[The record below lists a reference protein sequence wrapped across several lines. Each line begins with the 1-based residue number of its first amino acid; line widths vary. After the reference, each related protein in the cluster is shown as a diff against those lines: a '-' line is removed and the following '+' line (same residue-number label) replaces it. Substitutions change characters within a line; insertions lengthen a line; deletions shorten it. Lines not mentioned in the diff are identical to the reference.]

1 MGMMYY
7 ASMYVHAGASMTELE
22 SIIQECD
29 KTTSDRGKEGI
40 RGIVY
45 NEFVCVEFRL
55 ADLQGFLPQI

>member
-1 MGMMYY
+1 
-7 ASMYVHAGASMTELE
+7 MTELE